1 MAIREIGETGIWR
14 NGKLAKWEIGETGNL
29 HLALQVKQFLPIH
42 SKGTS
47 PQRFRLKW
55 FYTSIRT
62 CCSRSAAPLLP
73 LPLLS
78 AVAASVSTV
87 AGLAVEAVA
96 CSVSCLAV
104 EVALQ
109 VGVAS
114 AVVAALVAGCSRDS
128 SCSRQ
133 RAFSNTL
140 YHRTGK
146 CIVGALDDRT
156 ILFQL

>member
-1 MAIREIGETGIWR
+1 M
-14 NGKLAKWEIGETGNL
+14 
-29 HLALQVKQFLPIH
+29 
-42 SKGTS
+42 
-47 PQRFRLKW
+47 
-55 FYTSIRT
+55 
-62 CCSRSAAPLLP
+62 CCSGSAAPLLP

-114 AVVAALVAGCSRDS
+114 VVFLVSVVTVSLGSRSTRPRVSILLNASRYYSDS
-128 SCSRQ
+128 LIACTCTRH
-133 RAFSNTL
+133 FYVCPYL
-140 YHRTGK
+140 LK
-146 CIVGALDDRT
+146 CVPQI
-156 ILFQL
+156 

>member
-1 MAIREIGETGIWR
+1 M
-14 NGKLAKWEIGETGNL
+14 
-29 HLALQVKQFLPIH
+29 
-42 SKGTS
+42 
-47 PQRFRLKW
+47 
-55 FYTSIRT
+55 
-62 CCSRSAAPLLP
+62 CCSGSAAPLLLP

-114 AVVAALVAGCSRDS
+114 VVFLASVVRVSLGSL
-128 SCSRQ
+128 
-133 RAFSNTL
+133 SN
-140 YHRTGK
+140 
-146 CIVGALDDRT
+146 
-156 ILFQL
+156 

>member
-1 MAIREIGETGIWR
+1 MCY
-14 NGKLAKWEIGETGNL
+14 NG
-29 HLALQVKQFLPIH
+29 
-42 SKGTS
+42 
-47 PQRFRLKW
+47 
-55 FYTSIRT
+55 
-62 CCSRSAAPLLP
+62 SAPPLLP

-109 VGVAS
+109 VAVAS
-114 AVVAALVAGCSRDS
+114 TVVAALVAGCSRDS
-128 SCSRQ
+128 SCRL
-133 RAFSNTL
+133 RCAFSNTL

-156 ILFQL
+156 ILFQLKKVRFVTSAICNKCDL